1 MTQVWNKAS
10 HRNSIHMASQAQHAR
25 FALTS
30 NMQMV
35 STEDGVDGAGSSE
48 AGTDTPGSPSL
59 ASLTL
64 STLTSSWGRR
74 SRASDQDKH
83 RGPRGSRDQ
92 ALVRLSNLVSTFL
105 PSSFTLLV
113 MMVLLL
119 VILLLSSVYLVYR
132 LDSVYQRME
141 IKIK

>member
-30 NMQMV
+30 NMQMG

-83 RGPRGSRDQ
+83 RGSRDQ